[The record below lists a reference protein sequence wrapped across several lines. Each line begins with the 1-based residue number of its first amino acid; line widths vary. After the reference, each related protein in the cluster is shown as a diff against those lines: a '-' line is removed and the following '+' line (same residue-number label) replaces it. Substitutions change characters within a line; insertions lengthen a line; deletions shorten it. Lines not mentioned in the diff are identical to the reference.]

1 MIVNPAAGRGRT
13 RRVWPQIAAALA
25 AEGLR
30 FELAQTRA
38 SGEAEQLARS
48 AAGYA
53 AVIAVGGDGTVHE
66 VVNGLM
72 HVPQAHRPA
81 FGVLPSGSGD
91 DYAKMIPPRAPG
103 GPRPRWQEAVQRLA
117 HGVARAHDVGVV
129 RNEEQGERYFANG
142 MDVGFGA
149 HVAHNFTML
158 PFWLTGLAGY
168 LAAIARTLIRYPA
181 LELSV
186 QLDDGTAIAQRST
199 ITAVMN
205 GRCFGGSFW
214 ACPEASAD
222 DGLLDVLIADEVSRA
237 QILRLVPK
245 LMRGR
250 HLGEPVL
257 RVARA
262 RRVRIESEA
271 PLPVEAD
278 GELPWRAAR
287 RLDICVLP
295 GALRVLGAVES
306 QPPRGGDVEGGSA

>member
-13 RRVWPQIAAALA
+13 RRLWPQVAAALA

-30 FELAQTRA
+30 FELAQTRTP
-38 SGEAEQLARS
+38 GEAEQLAEA

-72 HVPQAHRPA
+72 RVPPARRPA
-81 FGVLPSGSGD
+81 LGVLPLGSGD
-91 DYAKMIPPRAPG
+91 DYAKMVPPRAPG
-103 GPRPRWQEAVQRLA
+103 AARPRWQDAVQRLA
-117 HGVARAHDVGVV
+117 RGAARAHDVGVM
-129 RNEEQGERYFANG
+129 RNDEDGERYFANG

-149 HVAHNFTML
+149 HVAHNFGAL
-158 PFWLTGLAGY
+158 PGWLTGLGGY
-168 LAAIARTLIRYPA
+168 LTAIARTLLRYPS

-186 QLDDGTAIAQRST
+186 QLDDDAPIAQRST

-214 ACPEASAD
+214 ACPEASAV
-222 DGLLDVLIADEVSRA
+222 DGLLDVLIAEEVSRM

-245 LMRGR
+245 LMSGR
-250 HLGEPVL
+250 HVGEPVL
-257 RVARA
+257 RIVRA
-262 RRVRIESEA
+262 RRVRIESDA

-287 RLDICVLP
+287 RLEIGILP

-306 QPPRGGDVEGGSA
+306 QPPRGGDVEGDA

>member
-1 MIVNPAAGRGRT
+1 VIVNPAAGRGRA
-13 RRVWPQIAAALA
+13 RRLWPQVAAALA

-38 SGEAEQLARS
+38 PGEAEQLAES
-48 AAGYA
+48 AAGYG

-72 HVPQAHRPA
+72 RVPQGRRPA
-81 FGVLPSGSGD
+81 LGVLPLGSGD
-91 DYAKMIPPRAPG
+91 DYAKMVPPRAPG
-103 GPRPRWQEAVQRLA
+103 GPRARWQDAVQRMLRGA
-117 HGVARAHDVGVV
+117 ARAHDVGVM
-129 RNEEQGERYFANG
+129 RNEEEGERYFANG

-149 HVAHNFTML
+149 HVAQNFTTL
-158 PFWLTGLAGY
+158 PRWLPGLGGY
-168 LAAIARTLIRYPA
+168 LAAIARTMLRYPA
-181 LELSV
+181 LELNLR
-186 QLDDGTAIAQRST
+186 LDDGAPVAQRST

-214 ACPEASAD
+214 ACPGASAD

-262 RRVRIESEA
+262 RRVRIESDA

-287 RLDICVLP
+287 RLEIAVLP

>member
-1 MIVNPAAGRGRT
+1 VVVNPAAGRGRT
-13 RRVWPQIAAALA
+13 RRAWPQVAAALA

-38 SGEAEQLARS
+38 AGEAALLAES
-48 AAGYA
+48 AAGYP

-72 HVPQAHRPA
+72 RLPQARRPA
-81 FGVLPSGSGD
+81 LGVLPLGSGD
-91 DYAKMIPPRAPG
+91 DYAKMVPPRAPG
-103 GPRPRWQEAVQRLA
+103 AARPRWQDALQRMLRGA
-117 HGVARAHDVGVV
+117 ARAHDVGVM
-129 RNEEQGERYFANG
+129 RNEQEGERYFANG

-149 HVAHNFTML
+149 HVAHNFSVL
-158 PFWLTGLAGY
+158 PRWLPGLGGY
-168 LAAIARTLIRYPA
+168 LVAIGRTLLRYPS
-181 LELSV
+181 LELNL
-186 QLDDGTAIAQRST
+186 QLDDGAPVAQRST

-214 ACPEASAD
+214 ACPAASAD
-222 DGLLDVLIADEVSRA
+222 EGLLDVLIAEEVSRA

-250 HLGEPVL
+250 HVGEPVL
-257 RVARA
+257 RLVRA
-262 RRVRIESEA
+262 RRVRIESET

-278 GELPWRAAR
+278 GELPWRAVR
-287 RLDICVLP
+287 RLEIGVLP

-306 QPPRGGDVEGGSA
+306 QPPRRGDVEGGTA